1 MRLTPVTRREL
12 IKRLRNLGWDGP
24 LSGGKH
30 QFMVKGAM
38 KLPFPNPH
46 GGVLSVGMVSEILKE
61 TGISRE
67 EWLSAN
73 PATASKSRNAGRP
86 SSRSKESSIQ
96 PSSADFNSRNTSAR
110 VGAKTT
116 KPANPGIFAEYP
128 SLAPRFFTTAS
139 FSASLQYSLNP
150 FTLSQ

>member
-38 KLPFPNPH
+38 KLPIPNPH
-46 GGVLSVGMVSEILKE
+46 GGVLSVGMVSEILME

-73 PATASKSRNAGRP
+73 
-86 SSRSKESSIQ
+86 
-96 PSSADFNSRNTSAR
+96 
-110 VGAKTT
+110 
-116 KPANPGIFAEYP
+116 
-128 SLAPRFFTTAS
+128 
-139 FSASLQYSLNP
+139 
-150 FTLSQ
+150 